1 MPKDITIVPYAR
13 NGLPADFLFT
23 QRKYYAESDL
33 IYPLNGIPKPVD
45 MWVEKPLWG
54 KVDTKGRYVYP
65 DIDSLKTINNN
76 IEVINFVADA
86 YFDML
91 SFVLNASRSLKTC
104 MTSIIDVTEPVKGHH
119 DLVSD
124 YNTYFNESL
133 EPAFVDTFLS
143 QKERD
148 KIKSFKDYAGQYIA
162 FVEKNSI
169 FPHTLAAYLSSVNC
183 SNRTSGLMI
192 EFSTVY
198 KYDDDQFKWT
208 EFISSDFFVDYIRIA
223 GLHGFYVN
231 KNIPWSIAAN
241 MNSIY
246 MKERMA
252 LYDINN
258 DEENFNVNYIQAE
271 FISYESFKKY
281 MFYAYYSLITFQ
293 PKVEK
298 LSIENC
304 IASKIF
310 DSRFKTKIQKVTRST
325 EFENVNTATYDDFLD
340 IYPESYFIEIYLHIR
355 LIEEKIILSTKERLN
370 LVQKIVK
377 KIQKSDVFDGML
389 FFADFL
395 AKKRVNSNLRLTSK
409 RMSDSMTSS
418 SNTGASQG
426 AIITSGY

>member
-1 MPKDITIVPYAR
+1 
-13 NGLPADFLFT
+13 
-23 QRKYYAESDL
+23 
-33 IYPLNGIPKPVD
+33 
-45 MWVEKPLWG
+45 
-54 KVDTKGRYVYP
+54 
-65 DIDSLKTINNN
+65 
-76 IEVINFVADA
+76 
-86 YFDML
+86 
-91 SFVLNASRSLKTC
+91 
-104 MTSIIDVTEPVKGHH
+104 
-119 DLVSD
+119 
-124 YNTYFNESL
+124 
-133 EPAFVDTFLS
+133 
-143 QKERD
+143 
-148 KIKSFKDYAGQYIA
+148 
-162 FVEKNSI
+162 
-169 FPHTLAAYLSSVNC
+169 
-183 SNRTSGLMI
+183 MI

-208 EFISSDFFVDYIRIA
+208 EFLSSDFFVDYIRIA

-298 LSIENC
+298 VSINNC
-304 IASKIF
+304 IAKSIF
-310 DSRFKTKIQKVTRST
+310 ESNFKTKIQKVTRST